1 MKHTLFAGVFVAWN
15 ALTAAAAPPPN
26 PVNTPTSAPAAP
38 AKAGDPYANADR
50 SLGELN
56 RGVNQLSDC
65 VAAYEYLQASAV
77 RAEKKYTSADG
88 TVPSHLAALI
98 PTKLKMADNKRL
110 TCITQGNA
118 LGNRFSEVR
127 SEFADF
133 EPRNAKGL
141 KARIL
146 ELAEMRAKAN
156 GLLGRLGAKPA
167 KPSRGPKPKEDGES
181 SEGGEE

>member
-1 MKHTLFAGVFVAWN
+1 MKHTLYAGLFVSSL
-15 ALTAAAAPPPN
+15 ALAATAAPPPS
-26 PVNTPTSAPAAP
+26 PLDTPTKAPSAAA
-38 AKAGDPYANADR
+38 KTGDPYASADR

-65 VAAYEYLQASAV
+65 VAAYEYLQASA
-77 RAEKKYTSADG
+77 AKAAKKYTSADG
-88 TVPSHLAALI
+88 TVPSHMAALI

-110 TCITQGNA
+110 ACLTQGNA
-118 LGNRFSEVR
+118 LGNRFNEVR

-141 KARIL
+141 KSRLL
-146 ELAEMRAKAN
+146 ELSEMRAKSN

-167 KPSRGPKPKEDGES
+167 KPSRGPKANKDSES
-181 SEGGEE
+181 SESEE